1 MSSEINDSGPS
12 KIVTVSFIVPEAKFE
27 SSIGGVSMSTDAV
40 AKASLGSFWL
50 VCDDDKVWQPDN
62 SKRQERKA

>member
-1 MSSEINDSGPS
+1 
-12 KIVTVSFIVPEAKFE
+12 
-27 SSIGGVSMSTDAV
+27 MSTDAV